1 MENRNDKHWS
11 PFAIRPVLVISR
23 PREKRMKPKSI
34 TSSTR
39 LSLGALTMGVL
50 TACGGAG
57 GGGGTDIADGGIR
70 GTGSSVGPVSG
81 FGSVFVNGVRFE
93 TDALN
98 GQVQSDDGISVEGE
112 LDEGMILR
120 IDGEWRDDGQGTANL
135 VEYDDTL
142 RGVVESISADPSGAG
157 EFVELV
163 VLGQTVV
170 VDKQTVVSGTTYADL
185 LSENGVGSSVRVSAW
200 RQADGSFRASYV
212 GVIPDT
218 ESDVEL
224 EGAIDDGSVQPGSF
238 AIGGVEV
245 AYDADTVVFG
255 EGLSESDLVPGRFFE
270 VEGDYSSGTLQAVE
284 IERDDFRRY
293 SRTGDDDIE
302 FTSTIQESFSAS
314 GSGGQTGTFLMS
326 GLTVQVT
333 ADTELDDGLT
343 VSDLQQ
349 GILVQVEG
357 EFSDAGTVVAEEIGL
372 REANAEVSGIITSSV
387 DRTALTFEVGGVLV
401 QATPSTI
408 ITGDDDNG
416 RIDFEDLFS
425 GDEAEVEGI
434 EKEDS
439 RGNVFL
445 EALKIEREDPEDDG
459 DEPVEFEL
467 EGKLRAMDS
476 QSITV
481 LGVLINTDMST
492 EFDTDES
499 TLQGLVDDGN
509 QPLIEVEYEALN
521 GGYLADEIELEED
534 DDD

>member
-1 MENRNDKHWS
+1 
-11 PFAIRPVLVISR
+11 
-23 PREKRMKPKSI
+23 MKPKSI
-34 TSSTR
+34 QSVTR
-39 LSLGALTMGVL
+39 LSLGALTAGVL

-57 GGGGTDIADGGIR
+57 GGGGVDIADGGIR

-81 FGSVFVNGVRFE
+81 FGSVFVNGVRFD

-120 IDGEWRDDGQGTANL
+120 IDGEWRDNGQGTANL

-200 RQADGSFRASYV
+200 RQADGSFRASYI

-224 EGAIDDGSVQPGSF
+224 EGAIDDGSVQQGSF
-238 AIGGVEV
+238 TINGIEV
-245 AYDADTVVFG
+245 TYDAANVVFG
-255 EGLSESDLVPGRFFE
+255 EGLGESDLVPGSFFE
-270 VEGDYSSGTLQAVE
+270 VEGDYTGGTLVARE

-293 SRTGDDDIE
+293 SQAGDEDIE

-314 GSGGQTGTFLMS
+314 GSGSQTGTFLIS

-333 ADTELDDGLT
+333 DDTELDDGLT

-349 GILVQVEG
+349 GVLVQVEG
-357 EFSDAGTVVAEEIGL
+357 EFSDPGTVVADEIEL
-372 REANAEVSGIITSSV
+372 REANAEVNGAVTNGSV
-387 DRTALTFEVGGVLV
+387 DPAQNTLEVGGVQIRV
-401 QATPSTI
+401 TPLTI
-408 ITGDDDNG
+408 ITDDDDDV
-416 RIDFEDLFS
+416 RIKLMDLV
-425 GDEAEVEGI
+425 GAYEVEVEGI
-434 EKEDS
+434 DREDGN
-439 RGNVFL
+439 GNVFL
-445 EALKIEREDPEDDG
+445 EALKIEREELEDGG
-459 DEPVEFEL
+459 DEFEL
-467 EGKLRAMDS
+467 VGRVRGMDFFG
-476 QSITV
+476 IDV
-481 LGVLINTDMST
+481 LGVNIEINSGT
-492 EFDTDES
+492 EFDDTSQDD
-499 TLQGLVDDGN
+499 LQALVDGGSE
-509 QPLIEVEYEALN
+509 PVVEVEYESN
-521 GGYLADEIELEED
+521 GGGYLADEIELKQD

>member
-1 MENRNDKHWS
+1 
-11 PFAIRPVLVISR
+11 
-23 PREKRMKPKSI
+23 MKPKSI

-50 TACGGAG
+50 TACGGAGG

-93 TDALN
+93 TDGN
-98 GQVQSDDGISVEGE
+98 VQSDDGISMEDE
-112 LDEGMILR
+112 LNEGMILR

-142 RGVVESISADPSGAG
+142 RGVVESITPDAEAG

-170 VDKQTVVSGTTYADL
+170 VDKQAVVSGTTFTDL
-185 LSENGVGSSVRVSAW
+185 LGGNGVGDSVRVSAW
-200 RQADGSFRASYV
+200 RQVDGSFRASYI
-212 GVIPDT
+212 GVISDT
-218 ESDVEL
+218 DSDVEL
-224 EGAIDDGSVQPGSF
+224 EGAIDEGSVQPGRF
-238 AIGGVEV
+238 TIGGVEV
-245 AYDADTVVFG
+245 VYANNGVFG
-255 EGLSESDLVPGRFFE
+255 EGLDESDLVPGRFFE
-270 VEGDYSSGTLQAVE
+270 VEGDYTSGTLQAVE

-293 SRTGDDDIE
+293 SRSSDDDIE
-302 FTSTIQESFSAS
+302 FTSTIQESFSPS
-314 GSGGQTGTFLMS
+314 GSGSQTGTFLIS

-333 ADTELDDGLT
+333 DDTELDDGLT
-343 VSDLQQ
+343 VIDLQQ

-357 EFSDAGTVVAEEIGL
+357 EFSDASTIVAEEIEL
-372 REANAEVSGIITSSV
+372 REANAEVSGVITSSV

-408 ITGDDDNG
+408 ITGDDDDG
-416 RIDFEDLFS
+416 RIDFEGLFS

-439 RGNVFL
+439 SGNVFL

-459 DEPVEFEL
+459 DESLEFEL

-481 LGVLINTDMST
+481 LGVRINTDTDT
-492 EFDTDES
+492 EFDDTNRDD
-499 TLQGLVDDGN
+499 LQDLVDDGN
-509 QPLIEVEYEALN
+509 QPVIEVEYEALN
-521 GGYLADEIELEED
+521 GGYLADEIELTED